1 MFVISASITA
11 TCTYGPGGE
20 ICGARLAIAD
30 AKLTPWKNLMRPP
43 LTFPAATAKIAPTRI
58 GQHQEPISAGTA
70 AASAHIETQRE
81 ASPDS
86 SATGLLEVEGLV
98 TGSIKSSP
106 PSPHSTHSSSAA
118 GAAGYA
124 TSGSF
129 TPPAVSTLAGFI
141 RTISRPS
148 RPCRRL
154 FQVLVSMATN
164 SKNERTRVDTK
175 ATRQK
180 KTSEPNR
187 LITVEVTVQK
197 PRAAFHARY
206 GKRNRKRNA
215 RYGKLNV
222 NVNVT
227 LA

>member
-1 MFVISASITA
+1 MQFQYANCMMFVISASITA

-30 AKLTPWKNLMRPP
+30 GKLTPWKNLMRPP

-141 RTISRPS
+141 RTISCPVGV
-148 RPCRRL
+148 C
-154 FQVLVSMATN
+154 F
-164 SKNERTRVDTK
+164 KY
-175 ATRQK
+175 
-180 KTSEPNR
+180 
-187 LITVEVTVQK
+187 
-197 PRAAFHARY
+197 FC
-206 GKRNRKRNA
+206 
-215 RYGKLNV
+215 
-222 NVNVT
+222 
-227 LA
+227 